1 MMRSKKSQLKLA
13 LLLSP
18 VLIILFSCMVI
29 ILAFNVAVHSYIER
43 LTSNEIEYEF
53 DILDLYYG
61 ESKTDDKQNK
71 ADKDNKS
78 KDYIFKKE
86 TDFFINVY
94 YSILD
99 TDYSEVLP
107 IDSPMYSEKEAEM
120 SKIISTYFKS
130 HRDSIKEGKPILI
143 KNSETNLYLKY
154 RPYKTYDGKNI
165 ILVAYAD
172 VTFALKYT
180 DSLHHILILL
190 MGFSAFA
197 VILIILVINKKIDNS
212 FNKLKDYILSIGRRE
227 ELTGT
232 QELDYSEFCEVLSSV
247 KEMSNMIDRANDS
260 QKQFF
265 QNASHELR
273 TPLMSIQGY
282 AEGIAG
288 GVYKYNKKA
297 AEVIVKQSKRMT
309 SLVDELLLLSKM
321 DTNAQLNI
329 EKLDLKELLYDCT
342 WRIKADC
349 DKKGIMIEHQMDKES
364 LFIMAD
370 EEKLDRALSNILT
383 NAVRYARSKITV
395 VCKKEADAFRI
406 EISNDGKPVLK
417 KDLPYIFDRFYKG
430 EGGNFG
436 IGLAIVY
443 EIIKQHNG
451 SIDVRSD
458 DCGTCFIIILSDNL

>member
-13 LLLSP
+13 LFLSP
-18 VLIILFSCMVI
+18 III
-29 ILAFNVAVHSYIER
+29 ISVSFMGIIFAFDLAVHSYIER

-53 DILDLYYG
+53 DVLDLYYG

-78 KDYIFKKE
+78 KDYIFKEE

-107 IDSPMYSEKEAEM
+107 VDSPMYSEKEAETA
-120 SKIISTYFKS
+120 KIISEYFKA
-130 HRDSIKEGKPILI
+130 HKDSIKEGKPILI
-143 KNSETNLYLKY
+143 KNGETNLYLKY

-190 MGFSAFA
+190 MGFSAVA
-197 VILIILVINKKIDNS
+197 VILIIWTINKKIDNS

-227 ELTGT
+227 ELTET
-232 QELDYSEFCEVLSSV
+232 EELDYSEFGEVLSSV
-247 KEMSNMIDRANDS
+247 KEMSNMIGRANDS

-282 AEGIAG
+282 AEGIAK
-288 GVYKYNKKA
+288 GVYKDNKKA
-297 AEVIVKQSKRMT
+297 AEVIVKQSKKMA

-329 EKLDLKELLYDCT
+329 ERLDLKELLYDCT
-342 WRIKADC
+342 WRIKEDC
-349 DKKGIMIEHQMDKES
+349 DKKGIKIEHQMDKES
-364 LFIMAD
+364 MFIMAD

-383 NAVRYARSKITV
+383 NAVRYARSRITAT
-395 VCKKEADAFRI
+395 CKKEAHVFKI
-406 EISNDGKPVLK
+406 EISNDGKPVCK
-417 KDLPYIFDRFYKG
+417 KDLPHIFERFYKG

-451 SIDVRSD
+451 SINVKSD
-458 DCGTCFIIILSDNL
+458 DDLTCFTITLSDNL